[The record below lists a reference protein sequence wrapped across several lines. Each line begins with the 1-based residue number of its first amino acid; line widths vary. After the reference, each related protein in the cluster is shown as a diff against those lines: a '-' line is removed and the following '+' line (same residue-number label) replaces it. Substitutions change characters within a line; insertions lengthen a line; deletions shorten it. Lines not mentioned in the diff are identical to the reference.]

1 MDTSGS
7 NARRTPDARGR
18 RYGQLEPESITIR
31 PVREGDVPA
40 VELLAELEGR
50 PIPPGPLLLAEVEGA
65 IEAAIG
71 LEGGETVANPFS
83 ESEAAVSLLDVRAAQ
98 LRAA

>member
-1 MDTSGS
+1 M
-7 NARRTPDARGR
+7 
-18 RYGQLEPESITIR
+18 
-31 PVREGDVPA
+31 
-40 VELLAELEGR
+40 ELLAELEGR

-83 ESEAAVSLLDVRAAQ
+83 ESSAAVSLLHVRAAQ